1 MSHYFTTPADQAGRH
16 EVRAAI
22 WGRTYTLLSSS
33 GVFSANRLDPGTA
46 VLLKLTDPP
55 ADRPAR
61 FLDLGCGYGPITIGL
76 AASCPQARI
85 DAIDS
90 NRRALELTRENAD
103 RLGVGAQVATFAPE
117 QAPEAA
123 YDEIWSNP
131 PIRIGKPALHQLLTV
146 WLGRLAPHGQATMVV
161 AKNLGA
167 DSLTDWLA
175 TQGWAVA
182 RLGSS
187 QGFRVLR
194 VSMDTASTSAGP
206 VLT

>member
-1 MSHYFTTPADQAGRH
+1 MSHYFTTPEAPSDHH
-16 EVRAAI
+16 EVHASI
-22 WGRTYTLLSSS
+22 WGQTYSLLSSA

-46 VLLKLTDPP
+46 VLFRLTDPP
-55 ADRPAR
+55 LDRPAR
-61 FLDLGCGYGPITIGL
+61 FLDLGCGYGPIAIGL
-76 AASCPQARI
+76 AANCPQASI
-85 DAIDS
+85 DAVDS

-103 RLGVGAQVATFAPE
+103 RLGFGQRITTSTGESAPL
-117 QAPEAA
+117 AL

-131 PIRIGKPALHQLLTV
+131 PIRIGKPALHQLLID
-146 WLGRLAPHGQATMVV
+146 WLGRLAPQGQATLVV

-167 DSLTDWLA
+167 DSLADWLA

-194 VSMDTASTSAGP
+194 VGVDTASSSAGP